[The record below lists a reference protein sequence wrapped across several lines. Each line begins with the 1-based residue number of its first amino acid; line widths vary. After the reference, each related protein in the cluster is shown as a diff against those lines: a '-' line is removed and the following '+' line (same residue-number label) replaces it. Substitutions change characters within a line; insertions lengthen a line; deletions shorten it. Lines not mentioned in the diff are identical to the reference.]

1 MKTHE
6 KRAENIKFLHT
17 ITVYSAKNPDP
28 THLFMTTIMLIY
40 SICVESHERFE
51 RKLHISSYPSSCFAF
66 NRLVSNMQRV
76 RVRLQKRGV
85 SNNILY

>member
-6 KRAENIKFLHT
+6 NCAKNIKFLHI
-17 ITVYSAKNPDP
+17 ITLLKILISRISFYNNACLQY
-28 THLFMTTIMLIY
+28 LF
-40 SICVESHERFE
+40 VESHESFE
-51 RKLHISSYPSSCFAF
+51 RKLHISSYPSSFAF
-66 NRLVSNMQRV
+66 NRLVSNTQRV